1 MSEQNKLFSTQNL
14 IKMGL
19 LSAIAVLLMQVG
31 LRLPM
36 FFPSFLELDFSDVP
50 AIIGILVVHPW
61 AGVVIPLVKN
71 LLDVLIFGSTTGYV
85 GEASNFVVGVAYLL
99 PLILITKKNKSFKG
113 TLIGVIVGIMTMT
126 ITACFTNYFIMIPLY
141 SNFMPMDK
149 IIQMGTA
156 INPAITDLKSLI
168 LLTIVPFNIVK
179 SSLVSTL
186 SVALVKAMLPVMK
199 YLSSRHV

>member
-1 MSEQNKLFSTQNL
+1 MNEENKLFSTQNL

-50 AIIGILVVHPW
+50 AVVGILVIHPW

-99 PLILITKKNKSFKG
+99 PLILIMRKNKGFKG
-113 TLIGVIVGIMTMT
+113 TLIGVILGIITMT
-126 ITACFTNYFIMIPLY
+126 ITACFTNYFIMFPLY

-149 IIQMGTA
+149 IIEMGTA

-168 LLTIVPFNIVK
+168 LLTIVPFNILK

-186 SVALVKAMLPVMK
+186 SIALVKAMLPVMK
-199 YLSSRHV
+199 YLSSRHI